1 MHMNKHDQSSFCPPS
16 STVYRMAEEP
26 VVPGCF
32 IRAKAIWFMPIIDQG
47 EKDDKIIAIYAD
59 DPEYRHYTD
68 IKGLPPHRLAEVRRF
83 FNDYKKNDNKDV
95 AVDDFLPA
103 TKAYDAVQSSMNLYA
118 DYIVESLR
126 R

>member
-1 MHMNKHDQSSFCPPS
+1 MVFIHSSSQSSFCPPS

-83 FNDYKKNDNKDV
+83 FNDCILFKKDHIIYFWV
-95 AVDDFLPA
+95 SF
-103 TKAYDAVQSSMNLYA
+103 SS
-118 DYIVESLR
+118 
-126 R
+126 